1 MITGSVV
8 RSAAVSPVVHED
20 SEDGGARGTVSAP
33 RPAPLDGE
41 DGGADDG
48 CDGGMDETA
57 GTLAAASGMPSET
70 TVGGPGSGP
79 GAAGSGGSCT
89 TSIFPVSKGSFI
101 ARAESSVRRLRARR
115 ELPTDGAMTSGR
127 LLEGKVAIITGAG
140 NGIGRAHALLF
151 AKEGASVVVNDV
163 GGARDGTGS
172 DARAAD
178 AVVDELVQAGFKAVA
193 NHDSVAT
200 AEGANG
206 IVKCGVD
213 AFGRVDILVNNAG
226 ILRDKTFLK
235 MDEPMWDLVMAVH
248 LRGTFLC
255 SQAFVKQVVAQSG
268 AEAGRS
274 ARIVNTT
281 SVSGM
286 MGNFGQ
292 ANYAAA
298 KAGIYGLTRT
308 MSIELQ
314 KHRIT
319 VNALAPIAKTRLTE
333 DLPMFQGV
341 ETMTPEHISP
351 AALFLASDLCGDRTG
366 HVLAVAGARLYAFKV
381 IETPGK
387 FKDDAD
393 GVWTPQEIAE
403 HWGAIVK
410 A

>member
-1 MITGSVV
+1 MS
-8 RSAAVSPVVHED
+8 
-20 SEDGGARGTVSAP
+20 
-33 RPAPLDGE
+33 
-41 DGGADDG
+41 
-48 CDGGMDETA
+48 
-57 GTLAAASGMPSET
+57 
-70 TVGGPGSGP
+70 
-79 GAAGSGGSCT
+79 
-89 TSIFPVSKGSFI
+89 TS
-101 ARAESSVRRLRARR
+101 
-115 ELPTDGAMTSGR
+115 R
-127 LLEGKVAIITGAG
+127 LLDGKVAIITGAG

-172 DARAAD
+172 DASAAD
-178 AVVDELVQAGFKAVA
+178 AVVKEIVAAGGKAVA
-193 NHDSVAT
+193 SHDSVAT
-200 AEGANG
+200 AEGASA
-206 IVKCGVD
+206 IVKSGVD
-213 AFGRVDILVNNAG
+213 AFGKVDILVNNAG

-235 MDEPMWDLVMAVH
+235 MDEAMWDAVIAVH
-248 LRGTFLC
+248 LKGSFLC
-255 SQAFVKQVVAQSG
+255 SQAFVKQAIAQG
-268 AEAGRS
+268 HG

-314 KHRIT
+314 KHKIT

-341 ETMTPEHISP
+341 ETMTAEHISP

-387 FKDDAD
+387 FKDDAQ

-403 HWGAIVK
+403 NWDAIVK